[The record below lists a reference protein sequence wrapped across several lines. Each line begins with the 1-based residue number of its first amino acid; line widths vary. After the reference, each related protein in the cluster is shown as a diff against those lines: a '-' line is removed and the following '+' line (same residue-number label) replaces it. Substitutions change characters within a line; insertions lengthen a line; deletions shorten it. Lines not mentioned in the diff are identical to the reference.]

1 MAITELTGGGVFELP
16 AGHWSDDTA
25 LSLCV
30 AEGLLACK
38 GWVES
43 DQVQRVGRWQREGHL
58 SAGGY
63 CTGIT
68 PGTARWLHRHV
79 PGAPRSALAPTAV
92 NREAAPLA
100 RVAPL
105 ALFYFAQAAQVVKA
119 AGEAAAA
126 VDPEPTVVEAARI
139 LGAMLHSALRGE
151 PLARVLSPRSNV
163 LGDEPL
169 SPMLAAL
176 LDADPTVAPEPLP
189 QPALA
194 ALSMARWVLATSG
207 GFRQGALRIANMG
220 ADSDVIGAVHGQLAG
235 AFYGLAAIPGAW
247 LRTLARAGQIERFA
261 GRLYEAGA
269 HP

>member
-1 MAITELTGGGVFELP
+1 
-16 AGHWSDDTA
+16 
-25 LSLCV
+25 
-30 AEGLLACK
+30 
-38 GWVES
+38 
-43 DQVQRVGRWQREGHL
+43 
-58 SAGGY
+58 
-63 CTGIT
+63 
-68 PGTARWLHRHV
+68 
-79 PGAPRSALAPTAV
+79 
-92 NREAAPLA
+92 
-100 RVAPL
+100 
-105 ALFYFAQAAQVVKA
+105 
-119 AGEAAAA
+119 
-126 VDPEPTVVEAARI
+126 
-139 LGAMLHSALRGE
+139 MLHSALRGE
-151 PLARVLSPRSNV
+151 PLVRVLSPRSNV